1 MDSYKVYRW
10 MLAGGLG
17 LKGLSQSLFA
27 LVFSYSRCGRTL
39 FESEESLAKCFG
51 YSREHVCLTM
61 NGLVK
66 KGLIH
71 RGARHEGLLTY
82 DFSVDISAVVRMLG
96 PPNCNDPEMLKAF
109 KDSLSQKALKGCE
122 KILQTGV
129 RKDYIACEKTSQQD
143 VRKSNTVCEETSHNN
158 TSYNSNNNFNYKDYH
173 GKNRNGSIE
182 IPSSYEGD

>member
-1 MDSYKVYRW
+1 

-27 LVFSYSRCGRTL
+27 LVFSYSSCGRTL

-82 DFSVDISAVVRMLG
+82 DFSVDISAVARMLG

-109 KDSLSQKALKGCE
+109 KESLSQKALKG
-122 KILQTGV
+122 
-129 RKDYIACEKTSQQD
+129 CEKTSQQD
-143 VRKSNTVCEETSHNN
+143 VRKSNTVCEETSHNKN
-158 TSYNSNNNFNYKDYH
+158 SYNSNDNFNYKDYH
-173 GKNRNGSIE
+173 GNNRNGSIE